1 MATSTYL
8 SNPVVTVNN
17 VDLTDQCTAA
27 SLIYRFDQLEST
39 SFGNGGVRTYVKGL
53 QNNEVTLTLYNS
65 FAATETWATLSAL
78 VGDTFAVTIKPTSGA
93 PSPSNP
99 LLTITGGFLAE
110 LPNAFTM
117 GELSTVDVTIVGGSY
132 TVVTTG
138 P

>member
-1 MATSTYL
+1 MTTTTYL

-17 VDLTDQCTAA
+17 VDLTDQCSAA
-27 SLIYRFDQLEST
+27 TLTYRFDQLEAT
-39 SFGNGGVRTYVKGL
+39 SFGDTARNFVKGL

-78 VGDTFAVTIKPTSGA
+78 VGDSFAVTIKPTSGA
-93 PSPSNP
+93 PSPTNP
-99 LLTITGGFLAE
+99 LLTISGAFLAE

-132 TVVTTG
+132 TVVTTS